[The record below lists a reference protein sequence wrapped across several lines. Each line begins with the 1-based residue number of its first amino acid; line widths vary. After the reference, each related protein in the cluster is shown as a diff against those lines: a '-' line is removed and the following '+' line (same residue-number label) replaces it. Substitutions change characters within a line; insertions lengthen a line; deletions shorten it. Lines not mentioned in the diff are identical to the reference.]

1 MSTKKKYNKSNTRNK
16 TFKHTSKKGIKFI
29 TINDI
34 LKESQQNEKNS
45 DNCHNHDNNDKM
57 GPVFDTFE
65 DKYEADLKEKNIDI
79 LKQNY
84 KLEKKTIHDIHEAL
98 NNKKYNPVN
107 DFYSYIND
115 RWIKTVKFD
124 E

>member
-1 MSTKKKYNKSNTRNK
+1 MKS
-16 TFKHTSKKGIKFI
+16 
-29 TINDI
+29 
-34 LKESQQNEKNS
+34 LKESQKNEKNS

-84 KLEKKTIHDIHEAL
+84 KLEKII
-98 NNKKYNPVN
+98 
-107 DFYSYIND
+107 
-115 RWIKTVKFD
+115 
-124 E
+124 